1 MAQDWDFNGRNS
13 NQDGF
18 AGAACTGDAG
28 GEATPAACT
37 AWVSLLPDAAED
49 RLSEAEQTA
58 LDRHLALCPQCTEEL
73 ADAKR
78 GAAWLGLLKGHAP
91 EPSPA
96 LLSSILAKTS
106 GLRGAEA
113 GLSPWIDLEGEPALV
128 PVIML
133 PLIATLGQPAT
144 PEEPSGQP
152 SLAERLGRW
161 FGLGNGFAPALQ
173 PRLTMTAAMAFLS
186 ICLTLNL
193 LGLPDRT
200 LHAQTFHTPTFHTQT
215 LRPMGLQRTVA
226 DKRATLVRTFEGI
239 RVVYR
244 VESRMNE
251 WLTASA
257 APNDAPWTA
266 QR

>member
-1 MAQDWDFNGRNS
+1 MAQNWDLE
-13 NQDGF
+13 QDEF
-18 AGAACTGDAG
+18 AWRECPGAPESEAMPAC
-28 GEATPAACT
+28 AAW
-37 AWVSLLPDAAED
+37 AALLPEAAED
-49 RLSEAEQTA
+49 LLSEAEQTA
-58 LDRHLALCPQCTEEL
+58 LDRHLALCPHCTEEL

-106 GLRGAEA
+106 GLAHWQSRISDETSFA
-113 GLSPWIDLEGEPALV
+113 GEPAF
-128 PVIML
+128 
-133 PLIATLGQPAT
+133 A
-144 PEEPSGQP
+144 SGFMP
-152 SLAERLGRW
+152 PPTAAFGHSSGRPRLSERLRAW
-161 FGLGNGFAPALQ
+161 FGVGDGFGPALQ

-193 LGLPDRT
+193 LGLPGRT
-200 LHAQTFHTPTFHTQT
+200 LHAQT

-226 DKRATLVRTFEGI
+226 DKKATLVRTFEGI

-244 VESRMNE
+244 VESRVNE

-257 APNDAPWTA
+257 APNDTPWPA
-266 QR
+266 NR